1 MSYQEWDQ
9 STSAPVGQC
18 IFTCLVRSKGR
29 AMNGFRGPELQPVHR
44 AAWSERSR
52 STMWPASS
60 YVQRVCTNLRVVNI
74 AIAPG
79 TAVHCT
85 VWLLQL
91 LLPKVCRGRFEVP
104 EQSSCAPLNDSCK
117 PSLPGAMCFWPWVM
131 MPDRTGN
138 RLQLELSSAI
148 DLHKAWMG
156 MSKQLHSLLH
166 LRPQHPTSRL
176 PEEHHAAGANPN
188 ISHACIV

>member
-1 MSYQEWDQ
+1 
-9 STSAPVGQC
+9 
-18 IFTCLVRSKGR
+18 
-29 AMNGFRGPELQPVHR
+29 MNGFRGPELQPVHR

-117 PSLPGAMCFWPWVM
+117 TITARRNVLLALGHDARSH
-131 MPDRTGN
+131 R
-138 RLQLELSSAI
+138 
-148 DLHKAWMG
+148 
-156 MSKQLHSLLH
+156 KQ
-166 LRPQHPTSRL
+166 
-176 PEEHHAAGANPN
+176 AAA
-188 ISHACIV
+188 